1 MDPDGRS
8 NTSNDIL
15 EAECAKR
22 TKTATTKKRE
32 GEHLSEKQKQDKEAT
47 KKAKAAASAQRAVVR
62 QQNLVHDPSPAE
74 IQAYIND
81 PARQVS
87 REATQ
92 SARFQDPILANQLN
106 HIQPQKRSMHTNQI
120 AMQIHESRQAS
131 TTRSLASSERP
142 ALSQVRMSDPSV
154 NQVSAHPSRA
164 VQNINHQQSQLG
176 HIASVS
182 SPAHAMLAQNARIIR
197 YPSNLTSALPSR
209 HNAKNS
215 GTRINSS
222 SKLDRSSRQEKKK
235 IMNAKRPTLGKINDD
250 DRRRALAKSLD
261 IYSSYLMA
269 KDPFR
274 VYPIKDWAEKAL
286 QDACI
291 ALDLEKIPWIKV
303 TRKFVPSVYFLHVPV
318 GHDCENIVNRNR
330 QQVTH
335 LLSEARFS
343 HQDHAKVVAQTPY
356 MCPIFQE
363 ILKECV
369 FKSRDS
375 CGMEY
380 PVIWGEVTL
389 EHLAFL
395 ATLVEK
401 VLKEWLTGHHVETP
415 FVIEDQRDVYKQH
428 LAKLQEQY
436 NTRPDIM
443 GEYCQRLV
451 KEAREA
457 LGSGPNSSQQP
468 KSGVSSTSIQLWA
481 QKYPPM
487 LLFDTSVGSNALI
500 GANDLIGP
508 SHYTDSSSYLGD
520 YSSGGD
526 SYNIG
531 TFTDSSTQPSLM
543 SENGQ
548 YKNTSDPNPEAPQEF
563 SLTLGRPPDAPLHP
577 FNCPGPSSLR
587 QDQDFQQLRAA
598 IPTVNPDTQT
608 ESEVDS
614 YVTLRPSQSVSQ
626 GRRSDDGSVSPPT
639 QFEKDAVG
647 WENDWIDARSIS
659 QGHAE
664 EFSIR
669 YPTPP
674 VAIP

>member
-1 MDPDGRS
+1 
-8 NTSNDIL
+8 
-15 EAECAKR
+15 
-22 TKTATTKKRE
+22 
-32 GEHLSEKQKQDKEAT
+32 
-47 KKAKAAASAQRAVVR
+47 
-62 QQNLVHDPSPAE
+62 
-74 IQAYIND
+74 
-81 PARQVS
+81 
-87 REATQ
+87 
-92 SARFQDPILANQLN
+92 
-106 HIQPQKRSMHTNQI
+106 
-120 AMQIHESRQAS
+120 
-131 TTRSLASSERP
+131 
-142 ALSQVRMSDPSV
+142 
-154 NQVSAHPSRA
+154 
-164 VQNINHQQSQLG
+164 
-176 HIASVS
+176 
-182 SPAHAMLAQNARIIR
+182 
-197 YPSNLTSALPSR
+197 
-209 HNAKNS
+209 
-215 GTRINSS
+215 
-222 SKLDRSSRQEKKK
+222 
-235 IMNAKRPTLGKINDD
+235 
-250 DRRRALAKSLD
+250 
-261 IYSSYLMA
+261 
-269 KDPFR
+269 
-274 VYPIKDWAEKAL
+274 
-286 QDACI
+286 
-291 ALDLEKIPWIKV
+291 
-303 TRKFVPSVYFLHVPV
+303 
-318 GHDCENIVNRNR
+318 
-330 QQVTH
+330 
-335 LLSEARFS
+335 
-343 HQDHAKVVAQTPY
+343 

-380 PVIWGEVTL
+380 PVIWGEITL

-443 GEYCQRLV
+443 
-451 KEAREA
+451 
-457 LGSGPNSSQQP
+457 
-468 KSGVSSTSIQLWA
+468 
-481 QKYPPM
+481 
-487 LLFDTSVGSNALI
+487 
-500 GANDLIGP
+500 
-508 SHYTDSSSYLGD
+508 DSSSYLGD

-548 YKNTSDPNPEAPQEF
+548 YKNTSDPNPEAPQES

-626 GRRSDDGSVSPPT
+626 GRRSDDGSASPPT